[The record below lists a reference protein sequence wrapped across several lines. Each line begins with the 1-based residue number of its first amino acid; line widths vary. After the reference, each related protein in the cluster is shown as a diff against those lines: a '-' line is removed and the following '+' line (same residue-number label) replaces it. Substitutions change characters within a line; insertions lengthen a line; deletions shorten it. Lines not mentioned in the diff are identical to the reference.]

1 MFKTFL
7 SIVAVCVLQLSFAPS
22 PSFADNHKGS
32 AKIKVLLIDGQNN
45 HDWKRCSPVMMET
58 LKATGRFTIEVATVS
73 KADVAGFKPNFKKYD
88 VILSNYNG
96 ASWTKETEKSFVQY
110 IKGGGNL
117 VVVHAADNSFPKWKE
132 FNEMI
137 GLGGWGGRNEKDGPY
152 VYWKDGKIVRDN
164 SKGRG
169 GSHGRPWEYK
179 VIVREKDHPS
189 PVACQPSFC
198 R

>member
-73 KADVAGFKPNFKKYD
+73 KAEVAGFNPDFKKYD
-88 VILSNYNG
+88 GFFPI
-96 ASWTKETEKSFVQY
+96 TTEPPGRKKPRNPSVQY

-117 VVVHAADNSFPKWKE
+117 VVVHVADNSFPKWKE

-137 GLGGWGGRNEKDGPY
+137 GLGAGED
-152 VYWKDGKIVRDN
+152 
-164 SKGRG
+164 
-169 GSHGRPWEYK
+169 E
-179 VIVREKDHPS
+179 
-189 PVACQPSFC
+189 
-198 R
+198 